1 MVFTIKDKELTNC
14 IGIATNLE
22 GISKIL
28 IDYITDVILEAE
40 AEYGDDYSICDIPL
54 VVNESLKDFNPD
66 FKYNSLCI
74 KIGAGNDSSFS
85 YFLFNI
91 EIMKYQLNVYQ

>member
-1 MVFTIKDKELTNC
+1 MVFTIKDKKYTDC

-28 IDYITDVILEAE
+28 IDYITNEILKVEVNYGYDFNIDDVSLI
-40 AEYGDDYSICDIPL
+40 
-54 VVNESLKDFNPD
+54 VNESLKNFNLD
-66 FKYNSLCI
+66 NKYNSFRI
-74 KIGAGNDSSFS
+74 KIDVDNKCFFD